1 VIISFV
7 VPVKNDA
14 RRLDRCLE
22 SIAAAARGHEYEV
35 IVVDNGSTDDTVNV
49 ARRSDARV
57 LVIPDKRVPEL
68 RNAGARIAEG
78 AFIAF
83 VDADHEI
90 VPGWLPAALEVFAS
104 SDVAGAGSLYT
115 APPTATWVQR
125 AYGALRGRT
134 VGTADARWLGSGNLI
149 VRREVFHALG
159 GFDPSLDSCEDVD
172 FCQRLRRAGWRLIAD
187 ERLASIHHGD
197 PATLS
202 ALFSAERW
210 RGRNN
215 LRVSVRN
222 GLTWH
227 DLPSVAAPLLLLAGL
242 VLAMVSAIGAAFLGA
257 RALWGV
263 APAMM
268 LGAALVLL
276 RAARI
281 VRSAGSWSLQ
291 TVASALAVGATYEVA
306 RAVAIVSSADHH
318 RERAGHPQIA
328 PSR

>member
-1 VIISFV
+1 
-7 VPVKNDA
+7 
-14 RRLDRCLE
+14 
-22 SIAAAARGHEYEV
+22 
-35 IVVDNGSTDDTVNV
+35 
-49 ARRSDARV
+49 
-57 LVIPDKRVPEL
+57 
-68 RNAGARIAEG
+68 
-78 AFIAF
+78 
-83 VDADHEI
+83 
-90 VPGWLPAALEVFAS
+90 
-104 SDVAGAGSLYT
+104 
-115 APPTATWVQR
+115 
-125 AYGALRGRT
+125 
-134 VGTADARWLGSGNLI
+134 
-149 VRREVFHALG
+149 
-159 GFDPSLDSCEDVD
+159 
-172 FCQRLRRAGWRLIAD
+172 
-187 ERLASIHHGD
+187 GD

-268 LGAALVLL
+268 LGAALLLL

-291 TVASALAVGATYEVA
+291 TVASALAVG
-306 RAVAIVSSADHH
+306 
-318 RERAGHPQIA
+318 
-328 PSR
+328 